1 MLLKRIARGQDIQD
15 LRILS
20 KYTEPAQYYARNWE
34 KWNSTEPKGTLYSQ
48 YERLNRFVDALPVE
62 SYAVYEMQDL
72 VNEVATGNQQA
83 LEQLAEHYQQAKS
96 AALAAETVFAGNVS
110 SVETVVVAEKTIEV
124 ADLALTLIA
133 KAQAGEKV
141 READVNAY
149 QAILSDSAKIYDES
163 IIAIVRPTELLLK
176 QLAE

>member
-1 MLLKRIARGQDIQD
+1 M
-15 LRILS
+15 
-20 KYTEPAQYYARNWE
+20 
-34 KWNSTEPKGTLYSQ
+34 
-48 YERLNRFVDALPVE
+48 
-62 SYAVYEMQDL
+62 
-72 VNEVATGNQQA
+72 ATGNQQV

-96 AALAAETVFAGNVS
+96 AALAAKTVFVGNVS
-110 SVETVVVAEKTIEV
+110 SVETVVVAEKTVEV

>member
-1 MLLKRIARGQDIQD
+1 M
-15 LRILS
+15 
-20 KYTEPAQYYARNWE
+20 
-34 KWNSTEPKGTLYSQ
+34 
-48 YERLNRFVDALPVE
+48 
-62 SYAVYEMQDL
+62 YEMQDL

-83 LEQLAEHYQQAKS
+83 LEQLAEHYQQAKAS
-96 AALAAETVFAGNVS
+96 ALAAKTVFAGNVS
-110 SVETVVVAEKTIEV
+110 SVETVIVAEKTAEV

-141 READVNAY
+141 RASDANAY
-149 QAILSDSAKIYDES
+149 QAILSESAKIYDES

>member
-1 MLLKRIARGQDIQD
+1 M
-15 LRILS
+15 
-20 KYTEPAQYYARNWE
+20 
-34 KWNSTEPKGTLYSQ
+34 
-48 YERLNRFVDALPVE
+48 
-62 SYAVYEMQDL
+62 YEMQDL

-83 LEQLAEHYQQAKS
+83 LEQLAEHYQQAKA
-96 AALAAETVFAGNVS
+96 AALAAKTVFAGNVS
-110 SVETVVVAEKTIEV
+110 SVETVVVAEKTVEV

-141 READVNAY
+141 RASDANAY

>member
-1 MLLKRIARGQDIQD
+1 MR
-15 LRILS
+15 
-20 KYTEPAQYYARNWE
+20 Y
-34 KWNSTEPKGTLYSQ
+34 
-48 YERLNRFVDALPVE
+48 
-62 SYAVYEMQDL
+62 QDL

-83 LEQLAEHYQQAKS
+83 LEQLAEHYQQAKA

-110 SVETVVVAEKTIEV
+110 SVETVVVAEEETAEV

-141 READVNAY
+141 RASDANAY
-149 QAILSDSAKIYDES
+149 QAILPDQRIYDES